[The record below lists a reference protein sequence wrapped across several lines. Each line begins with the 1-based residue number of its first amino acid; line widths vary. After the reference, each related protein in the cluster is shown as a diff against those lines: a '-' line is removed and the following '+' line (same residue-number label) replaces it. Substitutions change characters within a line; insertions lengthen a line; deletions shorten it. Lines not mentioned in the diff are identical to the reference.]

1 MDFVHLHTHSH
12 FSLLDGLAKI
22 PLLVERAK
30 GFGMKAIALTDHES
44 LYGAIEFYQACTA
57 AGVKPLIGVETY
69 VTSRGRHKKA
79 GRIDDERFHLILI
92 ARTTAGYHNLLKM
105 ITKAHL
111 EGFYYKP
118 RIDFELL
125 REYGDGLIASS
136 ACINGQIAQSI
147 LRGTDPEPVLRQYLD
162 VFGTENFF
170 LELQDHPHIPEQKIV
185 NTALIS
191 LAKKH
196 ALHLVATADSHYLD
210 STDAEAHDVL
220 LCLQTKKVKS
230 DTDRMCM
237 LGEDFSFTDGSAIAE
252 SFAEVPEAIENT
264 VRIADMCDVKIE
276 FGKSVLPYFEV
287 PPSITTEEYL
297 RSLCEAGLQKRYGD
311 AITNELR
318 DRLSYE
324 LSVITNAGFASY
336 FLIVHDFVTWAKGQG
351 IVVGPGRGSAAGSLV
366 AYVLGI
372 TNIDPIAYE
381 LLFERFLNP
390 ERISMPDID
399 LDFTD
404 TRRDEVLAYVEEKY
418 GSDHVAQIITFGTMA
433 ARVSI
438 RDVGRVLDMPYSFC
452 DSLAKMFPA
461 HLSIQEAIDTVSEI
475 HVAYESDDRTRKV
488 LDIAKKLE
496 GVARHTSTHACGVV
510 ITKEPVVQYVPCQ
523 YVSFEDR
530 RLVTQYSLHAIED
543 LGLLKIDF
551 LGLSNLTI
559 LEHAKNI
566 VARTR
571 GITVDYDTLP
581 LDNKKTFKLL
591 KEGKTTGVFQLESGG
606 MRRYLKQL
614 RPTEIEDIIA
624 MVALYRPGP
633 MEWIPDYI
641 NRKHGRTQPTYIH
654 ETLRPILSK
663 THGIAIYQEQVMKI
677 AQDLAG
683 FSLGEADV
691 LRKAVGKKIKKLLT
705 QQRTKFIAGAVK
717 KGIEK
722 SVATQVFD
730 FIEPFAGYG
739 FNRSHAA
746 CYAVIAY
753 QTAYMKANFPAE
765 FMAALMT
772 SDKDNSDRI
781 ALEIEECKT
790 MGIEVLPPDVNESF
804 ETFTVVAD
812 QGTSEGS
819 KIRFGLSAIKN
830 LGEHVVEYLVAERQ
844 THGPFQSL
852 EDFLQ
857 RLPGPE
863 INKKSMESLIRSGA
877 FDGFGERIVLYYNC
891 DKILDLHR
899 ELAKMTSTKQGRLF
913 AAEIVKPILRLDEP
927 AVRDERQLL
936 AWEKELLGLYLTEHP
951 LHRYQS
957 VMKHFVATC
966 EHARTLNDNAII
978 KLSGVVTSIKKI
990 HTKQNDAMLFVRLED
1005 LSGSLEVIVF
1015 PTVLAET
1022 QKAWQQDAVIV
1033 VEGRISLKDDD
1044 TKVICSRVRQL
1055 TDEFVQ
1061 TLLDIVSKKSAQEE
1075 QTISSAQL
1083 H

>member
-12 FSLLDGLAKI
+12 FSLLDGLGKI
-22 PLLVERAK
+22 PLLVARAK
-30 GFGMKAIALTDHES
+30 EFGMKAIALTDHGV
-44 LYGAIEFYQACTA
+44 LYGAIEFYQTCAH
-57 AGVKPLIGVETY
+57 AGIKPLIGVETY

-79 GRIDDERFHLILI
+79 GRIDDERFHLILLS
-92 ARTTAGYHNLLKM
+92 RTTEGYHNLVKM

-125 REYGDGLIASS
+125 REFGDGLIATS
-136 ACINGQIAQSI
+136 ACINGQLAQAI
-147 LRGTDPEPVLRQYLD
+147 LRGNDPEPILRQYLEI
-162 VFGTENFF
+162 FGTEHFF
-170 LELQDHPHIPEQKIV
+170 LELQNHPNLPEQKIV
-185 NTALIS
+185 NDALIS
-191 LAKKH
+191 ISRKH
-196 ALHLVATADSHYLD
+196 GLRLVATADSHYLD
-210 STDAEAHDVL
+210 PDDSEAHDIL
-220 LCLQTKKVKS
+220 LCLQTKKALS
-230 DTDRMCM
+230 DNDRMCM
-237 LGEDFSFTDGSAIAE
+237 LGEDFSFTDGSAIREAF
-252 SFAEVPEAIENT
+252 SHVPDAIENT
-264 VRIADMCDVKIE
+264 LRIADMCDIKIE
-276 FGKSVLPYFEV
+276 FGTSVLPYFEV
-287 PPSITTEEYL
+287 PATISTEEYL
-297 RSLCEAGLQKRYGD
+297 HALCESGMQRRYGD
-311 AITNELR
+311 TGTDQMR
-318 DRLSYE
+318 KRLSYE

-336 FLIVHDFVTWAKGQG
+336 FLIVHDFVAWAKKQG

-372 TNIDPIAYE
+372 TNIDPIAYD

-404 TRRDEVLAYVEEKY
+404 TRRDEVLSYVEEKY

-438 RDVGRVLDMPYSFC
+438 RDVGRVLELPYSFC

-461 HLSIQEAIDTVSEI
+461 NLTIQNAIESISEVS
-475 HVAYESDDRTRKV
+475 VAYESDDRSRRV

-496 GVARHTSTHACGVV
+496 GVARHTSIHACGVV
-510 ITKEPVVQYVPCQ
+510 ITKEPVVQYAPCQ
-523 YVSFEDR
+523 YVSLEDR

-566 VARTR
+566 VAKTH
-571 GITVDYDTLP
+571 GMIVDYDTIP

-591 KEGKTTGVFQLESGG
+591 KEGRTTGVFQLESGG
-606 MRRYLKQL
+606 MRRYLKKL

-641 NRKHGRTQPTYIH
+641 NRKHGRTMPTYIH
-654 ETLRPILSK
+654 DSLRPILSK
-663 THGIAIYQEQVMKI
+663 TYGIAIYQEQVMKI

-705 QQRTKFIAGAVK
+705 EQRAKFIEGAIK
-717 KGIEK
+717 NGIEK
-722 SVATQVFD
+722 SIATQVFD

-753 QTAYMKANFPAE
+753 QTAYMKANFPSE

-781 ALEIEECKT
+781 ALEIEECKA
-790 MGIEVLPPDVNESF
+790 MGVEVLPPDINESF
-804 ETFTVVAD
+804 ETFTVVPSKD
-812 QGTSEGS
+812 SQSGT
-819 KIRFGLSAIKN
+819 KIRFGLLAIKN
-830 LGEHVVEYLVAERQ
+830 LGEHVVESIVSERKRNGQ
-844 THGPFQSL
+844 FESL
-852 EDFLQ
+852 EAFLQ
-857 RLPGPE
+857 RLPGNE
-863 INKKSMESLIRSGA
+863 INKKSIESLIRCGA
-877 FDGFGERIVLYYNC
+877 LDRFGDRIVLYYNC
-891 DKILDLHR
+891 DRILDLHR
-899 ELAKMTSTKQGRLF
+899 ELAKYCSSKQGRLF
-913 AAEIVKPILRLDEP
+913 ATDIVKPTLCLEEP

-951 LHRYQS
+951 LHRYQNI
-957 VMKHFVATC
+957 MKHFVVTS
-966 EHARTLNDNAII
+966 EHVKTLRDNSVV
-978 KLSGVVTSIKKI
+978 KLSGVITSIKKI
-990 HTKQNDAMLFVRLED
+990 HTKKNDSMLFVRLED

-1022 QKAWQQDAVIV
+1022 EHAWRQDSIIV
-1033 VEGRISLKDDD
+1033 VEGRISLKDEDV
-1044 TKVICSRVRQL
+1044 KVICTRVRQVN
-1055 TDEFVQ
+1055 DDFVATLSAILSKNQ
-1061 TLLDIVSKKSAQEE
+1061 TQTE
-1075 QTISSAQL
+1075 QTISA
-1083 H
+1083 